1 MMKLTIKEI
10 ADMAGVSVTTVS
22 QILNDKG
29 SRFSE
34 QTRQKVQA
42 VIKEYDYK
50 PDYFAS
56 NIITRHSKTIG
67 MIVPDVTDFF
77 FSKVIEGVETY
88 LNSLGYMILLCNSK
102 HDEEQA
108 AGYVEELIHRSVDG
122 IIFATP
128 NILSAD
134 HILRDTN
141 KRRVPAILVDR
152 GINTRENGRLIV
164 KEYEG
169 AYQAVSFLI
178 EQGHRH
184 IAMLKENEGY
194 YKLTERVTAYQHA
207 LKDHGI
213 PVKEKYL
220 SSGDLNLGGGY
231 EAAKKVL
238 KNPEVTAIFC
248 GNDEMA
254 MGAYQAIE
262 ESGKKIP
269 EDISIIGFDGLEIS
283 EYLVPGLTT
292 VYQPT
297 FDIGFYAAQFLVES
311 INHPEKKIPNK
322 IFDTTFILRNSTKCI
337 DNLANMI

>member
-1 MMKLTIKEI
+1 MKLTIKEI

-22 QILNDKG
+22 QIINNKG

-34 QTRQKVQA
+34 KTRNKVLA
-42 VIKEYDYK
+42 VVEEFDYK

-67 MIVPDVTDFF
+67 MVVPDVTDFF
-77 FSKVIEGVETY
+77 FAKVIEGVETY

-102 HDEEQA
+102 HDEEKATQ
-108 AGYVEELIHRSVDG
+108 YVTELIHRSVDG

-128 NILSAD
+128 NILPVD
-134 HILRDTN
+134 HILRN
-141 KRRVPAILVDR
+141 KSKRKVPVILVDR
-152 GINTRENGRLIV
+152 GINPRENGRLIV

-169 AYQAVSFLI
+169 AYQAVCSLI

-184 IAMLKENEGY
+184 IAMLKENDGY
-194 YKLTERVTAYQHA
+194 YQLTERVTAYQHA

-213 PVKEKYL
+213 PVREEYM

-231 EAAKKVL
+231 MAAKNVL
-238 KNPEVTAIFC
+238 KNPQITAIFC

-269 EDISIIGFDGLEIS
+269 DDISVIGFDGLEIS

-292 VYQPT
+292 VYQPS

-311 INHPEKKIPNK
+311 INDPDKKIPNK
-322 IFDTTFILRNSTKCI
+322 IFDTTFILRNSTKSI
-337 DNLANMI
+337 DNLVDLI

>member
-1 MMKLTIKEI
+1 MKLTIKEI

-34 QTRQKVQA
+34 QTRKKVMS
-42 VIKEYDYK
+42 VVEEYDYK

-102 HDEEQA
+102 HDEEKA
-108 AGYVEELIHRSVDG
+108 AKYVNELLHRSVDG

-128 NILSAD
+128 NILPSD
-134 HILRDTN
+134 HVLKN
-141 KRRVPAILVDR
+141 EGKQKVPVILVDR
-152 GINTRENGRLIV
+152 GLNLRDSGRLIV

-169 AYQAVSFLI
+169 AYQAVSSLI
-178 EQGHRH
+178 DLGHRH
-184 IAMLKENEGY
+184 IGMLKENEGY
-194 YKLTERVTAYQHA
+194 YQLTERVTAYQHA

-213 PVKEKYL
+213 PIRTEYMAC
-220 SSGDLNLGGGY
+220 GDLNLGGGY

-238 KNPEVTAIFC
+238 QNPEITAIFC

-269 EDISIIGFDGLEIS
+269 DDISVIGFDGLEIS

-292 VYQPT
+292 VYQPS
-297 FDIGFYAAQFLVES
+297 FDIGYYAAAFLVEA
-311 INHPEKKIPNK
+311 IDHPEKKIPNK
-322 IFDTTFILRNSTKCI
+322 IFDTTFILRNSTKSI
-337 DNLANMI
+337 DKSGDLI